1 MTTEK
6 QKLIQSLL
14 EMQRKFI
21 ASEHEGDINVKDYF
35 NPESDHPLAGYAGDY
50 GDLANQLV
58 DMAHQEKES
67 RR

>member
-14 EMQRKFI
+14 DMQKAFI
-21 ASEHEGDINVKDYF
+21 AREHEGGISVKDYF
-35 NPESDHPLAGYAGDY
+35 NPDSDHPLAGYAGEHNDI
-50 GDLANQLV
+50 ANQLV
-58 DMAHQEKES
+58 DMAHQEKDS

>member
-21 ASEHEGDINVKDYF
+21 ACEHENGVNVKDYF
-35 NPESDHPLAGYAGDY
+35 NPDSDHPLAGYASEHKEK
-50 GDLANQLV
+50 ANQLV
-58 DMAHQEKES
+58 NMAHQEKDS
-67 RR
+67 KR